1 LGDWEVAGGGGGGW
15 LVAPDLLVL
24 IRAEFFLTAD
34 FGCATQKI
42 DGVQL
47 LDM

>member
-1 LGDWEVAGGGGGGW
+1 MAQPEKVPPAHTQQ
-15 LVAPDLLVL
+15 VL
-24 IRAEFFLTAD
+24 MAD
-34 FGCATQKI
+34 FGCATKKI